1 MTRHRPPGIATWLL
15 AAAALWGC
23 VGEVGGGGTPPGDMT
38 TPPGTG
44 PVKPTPGTGMAG
56 VGPVGN
62 FEPPKAQIKLLPFSV
77 RMARIAT
84 VTGVPLTDPA
94 YNTLKDNHL
103 LLGDHD
109 YANAKPPQESWS
121 AARLATW
128 VESVR
133 PICQTPAVQ
142 TRYSPMPAKL
152 PALVDAA
159 YGRAMIAEDTAALN
173 DGVKGLNVAPAK
185 LVETTCI
192 AVLSSLEFVAQ

>member
-1 MTRHRPPGIATWLL
+1 MTRHRPTGIATWL
-15 AAAALWGC
+15 AAAALLGC
-23 VGEVGGGGTPPGDMT
+23 VGEVGGGNGT
-38 TPPGTG
+38 TPPGNTTPPGSG

-77 RMARIAT
+77 RMARIAA

-94 YNTLKDNHL
+94 YNTLEDNRL

-128 VESVR
+128 VESIR
-133 PICQTPAVQ
+133 PVCQLPAVQ
-142 TRYSPMPAKL
+142 AKYSPMPAKL

-159 YGRAMIAEDTAALN
+159 YGRAMIPEDTAAIN
-173 DGVKGLNVAPAK
+173 DGIKGLNVTPAK
-185 LVETTCI
+185 VVETTCI
-192 AVLSSLEFVAQ
+192 AILSSLEFVAQ